1 MIPWKLLVFRK
12 RDLLNPTMRQR
23 RSTAAALIGALLLVP
38 QALRAEEFPDALK
51 RVDAALRTNPSKVTQ
66 AALDSC
72 LSRRNFAAK
81 LYESQQ
87 TERAFETLKFCFEAL
102 EIPETI
108 ETTTKKTTP
117 SLGETQTKATAEVEK
132 ALLLT
137 PNVANGL
144 EIYRDCASCH
154 KPEGWGLASG
164 TVPQIAGQHHKVV
177 IKQLAD
183 IRAGNRVNPLMLPH
197 ASAQAIG
204 GPQAVADV
212 AGYVDSLKMSI
223 DNGKGSGRNLEL
235 GKQVYQANCARCHGA
250 QGEGD
255 GEKFVPRIQ
264 SQHYKYMLRQFRAIR
279 DGKRRNADPEMA
291 EQIQNLKDKEVE
303 AVLDYA
309 SRLEPPKDLQAPP
322 GWKNP
327 DFAKGASK

>member
-1 MIPWKLLVFRK
+1 MINWKLLVFRK
-12 RDLLNPTMRQR
+12 HDPANRTKRHRL
-23 RSTAAALIGALLLVP
+23 SAAAALIGALLLVP
-38 QALRAEEFPDALK
+38 QMLRAEEFPDALK
-51 RVDAALRTNPSKVTQ
+51 RVDAALKHNPSKVTQ
-66 AALDSC
+66 VALDSC

-81 LYESQQ
+81 LYESGQPD
-87 TERAFETLKFCFEAL
+87 RAFETLKFCFDAL
-102 EIPETI
+102 EIPETV
-108 ETTTKKTTP
+108 EATTKKAAP
-117 SLGETQTKATAEVEK
+117 SLSDTQTKAAAEVEK
-132 ALLLT
+132 ALTLT
-137 PNVANGL
+137 PDVANGL
-144 EIYRDCASCH
+144 KIYRDCSSCH
-154 KPEGWGLASG
+154 KPEGWGLATG

-212 AGYVDSLKMSI
+212 AGYVDSLKMTI
-223 DNGKGSGRNLEL
+223 DNGKGSGRDLEL
-235 GKQVYQANCARCHGA
+235 GERVYRENCARCHGA

-264 SQHYKYMLRQFRAIR
+264 SQHYKYMLRQFRAIK
-279 DGKRRNADPEMA
+279 DGKRRNANPEMA
-291 EQIQNLKDKEVE
+291 AQIQELKDKDVE

-327 DFAKGASK
+327 DFAKSESK